1 MDLWDRYWPAHF
13 FFKFITA
20 SGLQTTKKRLIHISM
35 TCESSTAPQIPN
47 IHISC
52 ICSFHEKTTSRRRIC
67 HMSYTYM
74 VYVHRSLYFYATH
87 KYIYRDVV
95 TKIDFASSSAGHHQ
109 FPQGLPLKKIAFIFC
124 CSFFS
129 VYMFAPP
136 HTKKNPN

>member
-67 HMSYTYM
+67 HILIWYMFIGPYTFM
-74 VYVHRSLYFYATH
+74 QRTNIFIATWWQKSISHPPPLATTNSH
-87 KYIYRDVV
+87 KDC
-95 TKIDFASSSAGHHQ
+95 H
-109 FPQGLPLKKIAFIFC
+109 LKKIAFIFW